1 MEQLVSVSVAA
12 PRGSFG
18 AFLRA
23 RRHRALLSQEQ
34 LAARAELSERTVRDL
49 EAGLP
54 APGLGCSR
62 RAAALTHRRQPAPT
76 KARVLL
82 AASSFRVPS
91 PGTGTTGCGPAGP
104 TRPPAS
110 PASLAA
116 RHLSRPAMAR
126 ASWLEHRASAPSGTA
141 SSGQAAPSPGSSRLR
156 AHRRPGHREA
166 AGETAG
172 ALPVPSPRAR
182 ANLAVTVSGRARRG
196 LAPAP
201 AVWPMSGGWRAQQ
214 IITGLSGKE

>member
-1 MEQLVSVSVAA
+1 MPIRGKITITSDHRQPPGGDMEQLVSVSVAA

-62 RAAALTHRRQPAPT
+62 WAAALIHRRQPAPT

-82 AASSFRVPS
+82 VASSFRVPS
-91 PGTGTTGCGPAGP
+91 PAG
-104 TRPPAS
+104 R
-110 PASLAA
+110 
-116 RHLSRPAMAR
+116 
-126 ASWLEHRASAPSGTA
+126 
-141 SSGQAAPSPGSSRLR
+141 
-156 AHRRPGHREA
+156 
-166 AGETAG
+166 
-172 ALPVPSPRAR
+172 
-182 ANLAVTVSGRARRG
+182 
-196 LAPAP
+196 
-201 AVWPMSGGWRAQQ
+201 
-214 IITGLSGKE
+214 